1 MKLVNQKKK
10 VEKKKVL
17 LSPLFE
23 LNTFVMVVIL
33 VSKVLLSGPFY
44 LLLFALLVL
53 NIKA

>member
-10 VEKKKVL
+10 VVKKKV